1 MKRLRLALH
10 AGSTFTPNPMR
21 NADKIH
27 MGRVA
32 ELPCACC
39 GAMGVQVH
47 HLREGQGMAQRASN
61 FLTIPLCEP
70 CHTGS
75 RGVHGDKSMMRLTK
89 KTELDMLADTIER
102 LMR

>member
-1 MKRLRLALH
+1 
-10 AGSTFTPNPMR
+10 MR
-21 NADKIH
+21 NADKRH

-70 CHTGS
+70 CHTGP
-75 RGVHGDKSMMRLTK
+75 RGIHGDKSIMRTLK
-89 KTELDMLADTIER
+89 LSELDMLANTIEA
-102 LMR
+102 LCDK